1 MLSNWGEMLDNIFRP
16 LFAVSCD
23 PDSDPL
29 LDSFLQHVSGIDSV
43 DDESK
48 LGLDQP
54 ETLPADWTRHEN
66 PSYRMC
72 KAPSRP
78 LLIAGALLLAGRICF
93 FRSLAGRL
101 SGQLPHKST
110 SSSDPDANACPDTYY
125 IWANVRALNRLRASL
140 GQNTFAFRP
149 HCGEAGAIANLD
161 ATFLLADSIN
171 HGINLKRSPAL
182 QYLYCA
188 QPSLAPLPRF

>member
-1 MLSNWGEMLDNIFRP
+1 MLP
-16 LFAVSCD
+16 LS
-23 PDSDPL
+23 
-29 LDSFLQHVSGIDSV
+29 
-43 DDESK
+43 
-48 LGLDQP
+48 
-54 ETLPADWTRHEN
+54 
-66 PSYRMC
+66 
-72 KAPSRP
+72 
-78 LLIAGALLLAGRICF
+78 
-93 FRSLAGRL
+93 GRL
-101 SGQLPHKST
+101 PDKP
-110 SSSDPDANACPDTYY
+110 SSDPNANACTDTYY

-188 QPSLAPLPRF
+188 QPTLAPLPLF

>member
-54 ETLPADWTRHEN
+54 ETLPVDWTSHEN

-72 KAPSRP
+72 KSSGRF
-78 LLIAGALLLAGRICF
+78 LLGAALLLAGRIYF
-93 FRSLAGRL
+93 FLPFSCCRSLVG
-101 SGQLPHKST
+101 
-110 SSSDPDANACPDTYY
+110 
-125 IWANVRALNRLRASL
+125 SL
-140 GQNTFAFRP
+140 T
-149 HCGEAGAIANLD
+149 
-161 ATFLLADSIN
+161 
-171 HGINLKRSPAL
+171 
-182 QYLYCA
+182 
-188 QPSLAPLPRF
+188 SLARTLTRTHAQTHTTSGRTCAR